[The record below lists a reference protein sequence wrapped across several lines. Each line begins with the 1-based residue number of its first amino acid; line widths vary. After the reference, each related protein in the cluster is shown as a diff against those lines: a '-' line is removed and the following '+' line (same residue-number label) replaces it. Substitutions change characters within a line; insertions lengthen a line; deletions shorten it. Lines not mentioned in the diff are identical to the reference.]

1 MEKEEIKKSLE
12 KIIPKDKI
20 KQEELM
26 KNHTSFKIGGA
37 ADFFVKISTIE
48 ELRKVLEFVQKNNI
62 PITIIGNGSN
72 LLVTDKGIKGI
83 VAKIDMKEIKIE
95 DKNNQVEVITDSG
108 VPIGL
113 LAQKLLNL
121 EITGFEEISG
131 IPGTMGGA
139 ITMNAGAHGK
149 ELKDITEKV
158 IAMDFNGKIHEFTK
172 EQCEFQYRKSKFI
185 DERYIILQ
193 IVLKL
198 EKGKKENI
206 KQKMEEYSKYRKEKQ
221 PIEYPSAGST
231 FKRGKDYITAQ
242 LIDQAG
248 LKGYS
253 IGDAQVSEKHAGFI
267 INKGNATA
275 KDVLELV
282 KYITEKVYEKFGK
295 KIKLEIQ
302 IIGE

>member
-20 KQEELM
+20 KQDELM

-62 PITIIGNGSN
+62 TIIGNGSN

-95 DKNNQVEVITDSG
+95 DKNNQIEVITGSG

-139 ITMNAGAHGK
+139 ITMNAGAHGS
-149 ELKDITEKV
+149 EMKDIIKTV
-158 IAMDFNGKIHEFTK
+158 TYMDRDGKIYRITN
-172 EQCEFQYRKSKFI
+172 EQAKFEYRKSLFTTKN
-185 DERYIILQ
+185 YIILETEIQ
-193 IVLKL
+193 LAKGNLKEIK
-198 EKGKKENI
+198 EK
-206 KQKMEEYSKYRKEKQ
+206 MTEYANYRKERQ

-231 FKRGKDYITAQ
+231 FKRGEDFITAK
-242 LIDQAG
+242 LIDECG
-248 LKGYS
+248 LKGYQ
-253 IGDAQVSEKHAGFI
+253 IGGAQISEKHAGFI
-267 INKGNATA
+267 INKDNATA
-275 KDVLELV
+275 EDVLKLI
-282 KYITEKVYEKFGK
+282 KYTEEQVYNKFGK
-295 KIKLEIQ
+295 KIEKEREI
-302 IIGE
+302 I

>member
-1 MEKEEIKKSLE
+1 MEKEEIKKGLE

-20 KQEELM
+20 KQDELM